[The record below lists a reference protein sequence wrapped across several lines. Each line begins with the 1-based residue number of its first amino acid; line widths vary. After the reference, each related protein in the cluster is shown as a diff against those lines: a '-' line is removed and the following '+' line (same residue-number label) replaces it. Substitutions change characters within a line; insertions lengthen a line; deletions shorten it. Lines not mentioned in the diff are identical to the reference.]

1 MERYIGLDVHATSCT
16 LAVVGPSG
24 RRLRS
29 MVVETNGAALVEAL
43 RLIPGRRRLCFEE
56 GTQSAWLHEILR
68 PHVEEL
74 VVTQMR
80 TRRRG
85 TKNDKVDA
93 FGLADALRLGKLE
106 SRVFKDPSR
115 YSRLRELARAHDML
129 VHDVVRI
136 QQRLK
141 SVFRGRGIRAVGRG
155 AYLARERQQW
165 LGKLPDEARELAK
178 PLYDE
183 YDAVSEIAALNKR
196 QMLEEVRSHEVA
208 HVLQTCPG
216 MGWIRVAQ
224 LLPVVI
230 TPHRFRT
237 KRQFWSYCGF
247 GVVTRSSSD
256 WVQAPVGGWVRAK
269 VLQTRGLNRKHHP
282 VLKNIFKGAAHT
294 ILTQTRRGPLYDG
307 YHQMLESGGTKP
319 NLAKV
324 TLARKV
330 AATVLKMWKT
340 GEVYRADERDDT

>member
-16 LAVVGPSG
+16 MAVVGANG
-24 RRLRS
+24 KLLRS
-29 MVVETNGAALVEAL
+29 MVVETNGAALIEAL
-43 RLIPGRRRLCFEE
+43 RLTPGRRRLVFEE
-56 GTQSAWLHEILR
+56 GTQSAWLYEILR
-68 PHVEEL
+68 HHVDQV

-80 TRRRG
+80 SRRRG

-93 FGLADALRLGKLE
+93 VGLANALRLGTLD
-106 SRVFKDPSR
+106 SHVFKDPSR
-115 YSRLRELARAHDML
+115 FSSLRELVRAHTML

-141 SVFRGRGIRAVGRG
+141 AVFRGRGVRGFGRAP
-155 AYLARERQQW
+155 YLPRNRHEW
-165 LGKLPDEARELAK
+165 LSKLPPDPRRLAATLYEQYDAVNELAK
-178 PLYDE
+178 R
-183 YDAVSEIAALNKR
+183 NKR
-196 QMLEEVRSHEVA
+196 EMLDELRRHDIA

-224 LLPVVI
+224 LLPIVV

-247 GVVTRSSSD
+247 AVVTRSSSD
-256 WVQAPVGGWVRAK
+256 WVQSTAGGWVRAP
-269 VLQTRGLNRKHHP
+269 VLQTRGLNRHHHP
-282 VLKNIFKGAAHT
+282 VLKEIFKGAAHT
-294 ILTQTRRGPLYDG
+294 ILTKKDPDGALYHN
-307 YHQMLESGGTKP
+307 YHRMLANGTKP

-330 AATVLKMWKT
+330 AAITLKMWKT
-340 GEVYRADERDDT
+340 GEVYREEQPQVA